1 MVKAA
6 VVRHMSSV
14 EDYRAR
20 LATLQG
26 SWETLSL
33 LSHLRGD
40 GTDMS
45 GTRQAFEGLAND
57 LVHSLSEETYK
68 KAMLALKAKGQ
79 IAIDVIV
86 RNLFERT
93 ADIGFLAIDDD
104 IRDYLRQRRAG
115 DAQVNKLNDRLRAR
129 FREYVGKYSVYHD
142 VVLLDSDGQ
151 VLVRLDERNNVER
164 TSHELLKHS
173 LASRQSYVETFGRID
188 LLPDSDRNLVYSFR
202 IGDAARA
209 EGVLCLCFRFE
220 DEVSGI
226 FAKLAVEDD
235 WTVFCFLDE
244 HGTVIASS
252 DAWQVPIGA
261 PMPVVVDSGGRVIRF
276 AGREFLAVTCRTQGY
291 QGYLGPGWYG
301 HAMLPIEH
309 AFESQTADGANAIE
323 RDLLAALRESETIFS
338 PALRKIP
345 VQADAIQREL
355 NRTVWNGN
363 VRLATNTDTSS
374 DFTKVLL
381 REIGNAGRRTQETFE
396 RSISELQETVVS
408 SILDDAQLL
417 ASLAVDVLD
426 RNLYERANDCRWWA
440 LNGALSRQL
449 ADGGGDRNAG
459 ETLRHINSLYTVYHD
474 IVLFDAEGRIVAV
487 SNVAHAG
494 KVGST
499 IRDSWGAATLE
510 LRDSQQFAVSP
521 FAPSDLYGG
530 QHTLIY
536 GAAIRNESRRVVG
549 GIGIVFDSAP
559 QFKAMLRDALPRT
572 ESGDIVKGCI
582 GLFVDSRMTVV
593 AATSEYEPGDT
604 IDLPRDVLNTQSN
617 AVQTIRMN
625 GLHYAI
631 GVRKTTGYREY
642 AGMGVFSLILIPM
655 GAALERVIVRR
666 ADAQNHRRAAIQEP
680 MVDIATFYCGQQRL
694 GLQRDDIVEA
704 LDGTHLRPI
713 PNAPGWH
720 AGLLM
725 YRETPLPVIDLAR
738 LLNAGQGTDARNVIV
753 VRASETGLPRDTRGR
768 APSGAQP
775 SDKLFGLLVEELA
788 DIPEIA
794 TSRLLPVGELNARGV
809 AILDRAVRPE
819 HADEPVLMLVNLEQ
833 LLVYAGASGFK
844 LSPPM
849 ASVTKFR
856 AAG

>member
-20 LATLQG
+20 LASLQG
-26 SWETLSL
+26 SWDTLSL
-33 LSHLRGD
+33 LSHLRSD
-40 GTDMS
+40 GADMS
-45 GTRQAFEGLAND
+45 STRQAFEGLAND

-68 KAMLALKAKGQ
+68 KAMLALKARGQ

-104 IRDYLRQRRAG
+104 IRDYLRQRRA
-115 DAQVNKLNDRLRAR
+115 DRAQAKKLDDRLRAR

-142 VVLLDSDGQ
+142 VVLLDADGE
-151 VLVRLDERNNVER
+151 VLVRLDQRPTVER
-164 TSHELLKHS
+164 TSHELLKNT
-173 LASRQSYVETFGRID
+173 LTTRQGYVETFGRMD
-188 LLPDSDRNLVYSFR
+188 LLPESDRNLVYSFR
-202 IGDAARA
+202 VGDGSRV

-226 FAKLAVEDD
+226 FAKLRTEDD

-244 HGTVIASS
+244 RGTVLASS
-252 DAWQVPIGA
+252 DAWQVSVGA
-261 PMPVVVDSGGRVIRF
+261 PMPIVLDAGGRIIRF
-276 AGREFLAVTCRTQGY
+276 GGRDYLAVTCRTQGY
-291 QGYLGPGWYG
+291 QGYMGPGWYG

-309 AFESQTADGANAIE
+309 AFDTPTDEGSKTISRE
-323 RDLLAALRESETIFS
+323 LLAALRESQTIFT

-363 VRLATNTDTSS
+363 VRLATSTDTGS

-381 REIGNAGRRTQETFE
+381 REIGNAGRRTQDTFE
-396 RSISELQETVVS
+396 HSISQLQETVVS

-440 LNGALSRQL
+440 LSGALSRFL
-449 ADGGGDRNAG
+449 SDDSGNRDAS
-459 ETLRHINSLYTVYHD
+459 EILRHINSLYTVYHD
-474 IVLFDAEGRIVAV
+474 IVLFDAAGSIVAV
-487 SNVAHAG
+487 SNPAHAK

-499 IRDSWGAATLE
+499 IKEPWVGATLE
-510 LRDSQQFAVSP
+510 LRDSQQYAVSA
-521 FAPSDLYGG
+521 FAQSDLYGG
-530 QHTLIY
+530 EHTLIY
-536 GAAIRNESRRVVG
+536 GAAVRNESRRVVG

-572 ESGDIVKGCI
+572 EAGDIVNGCI

-604 IDLPRDVLNTQSN
+604 IDLPRDVLSN
-617 AVQTIRMN
+617 GQQTVCMN
-625 GLHYAI
+625 GIHYAL
-631 GVRKTTGYREY
+631 GVRKTLGYREY
-642 AGMGVFSLILIPM
+642 PGMGAFSLILIPL
-655 GAALERVIVRR
+655 GAAIDLVTVRR
-666 ADAQNHRRAAIQEP
+666 AETQSHRRALAQEP
-680 MVDIATFYCGQQRL
+680 MIDIATFYCGQQRL
-694 GLQRDDIVEA
+694 GVERNDIVEA
-704 LDGTHLRPI
+704 LDGTNLRPI
-713 PNAPGWH
+713 PNAPAWH

-725 YRETPLPVIDLAR
+725 YRQTPIPVIDLGQ
-738 LLNAGQGTDARNVIV
+738 LLHTGRATEARNVIV
-753 VRASETGLPRDTRGR
+753 VRAVETG
-768 APSGAQP
+768 
-775 SDKLFGLLVEELA
+775 LFGLLVEELA
-788 DIPEIA
+788 DIPEIMI
-794 TSRLLPVGELNARGV
+794 SRILPVGDLNVRGA

-819 HADEPVLMLVNLEQ
+819 HAEDPVLMLMNIEQ
-833 LLVYAGASGFK
+833 LLIYAGAAGFK
-844 LSPPM
+844 LSQPM
-849 ASVTKFR
+849 ASVTPLR

>member
-20 LATLQG
+20 LASLQG
-26 SWETLSL
+26 SWDTLSL

-40 GTDMS
+40 GADMS

-68 KAMLALKAKGQ
+68 KAMLALKARGQ

-104 IRDYLRQRRAG
+104 IRDYLRQRRTEG
-115 DAQVNKLNDRLRAR
+115 AQIKKLNDRLCGR

-142 VVLLDSDGQ
+142 VVLLNADGE
-151 VLVRLDERNNVER
+151 VLVRLDDRHNVGR
-164 TSHELLKHS
+164 TSHELLKHT
-173 LASRQSYVETFGRID
+173 LTTRQGYVETFGRID
-188 LLPDSDRNLVYSFR
+188 LLPESDRNLVYSFR
-202 IGDAARA
+202 VGDGSRA

-220 DEVSGI
+220 DEVAGI
-226 FAKLAVEDD
+226 FDKLRAQDD

-244 HGTVIASS
+244 HGTVLASS
-252 DAWQVPIGA
+252 DAWQVSVGA
-261 PMPVVVDSGGRVIRF
+261 PMPVVLDAGGRIIRF
-276 AGREFLAVTCRTQGY
+276 AGREYLAVTCRTQGY
-291 QGYLGPGWYG
+291 QGYMGPGWYG

-309 AFESQTADGANAIE
+309 AFDSQADEGAKTIPRE
-323 RDLLAALRESETIFS
+323 LLTALRESQTIFS

-363 VRLATNTDTSS
+363 VRLATSTDTGS

-381 REIGNAGRRTQETFE
+381 REIGNAGRRTQDTFE
-396 RSISELQETVVS
+396 HSISELQETVVS

-440 LNGALSRQL
+440 LNGALSRHL
-449 ADGGGDRNAG
+449 SISGERDAG
-459 ETLRHINSLYTVYHD
+459 EVLRHINSLYTVYHD
-474 IVLFDAEGRIVAV
+474 IVLFDADGRIVAV
-487 SNVAHAG
+487 SNRVHTS

-499 IRDSWGAATLE
+499 IQEPWVAATLE
-510 LRDSQQFAVSP
+510 LRDSQQYAVSA
-521 FAPSDLYGG
+521 FARSDLYGG

-536 GAAIRNESRRVVG
+536 GAALRNEARRVVG

-572 ESGDIVKGCI
+572 ESGDIVSGSI

-593 AATSEYEPGDT
+593 AATSDYEPGDT
-604 IDLPRDVLNTQSN
+604 VDLPRELLSAHHN
-617 AVQTIRMN
+617 APQTVCMN
-625 GLHYAI
+625 GIHYAI
-631 GVRKTTGYREY
+631 GMRKTAGYREY
-642 AGMGVFSLILIPM
+642 TGMGAFSLILIPL
-655 GAALERVIVRR
+655 GEAIERVARR
-666 ADAQNHRRAAIQEP
+666 TQTQSHRRAVAQEP
-680 MVDIATFYCGQQRL
+680 MIDIATFYCGQQRL
-694 GLQRDDIVEA
+694 GLQRNDIVEA
-704 LDGTHLRPI
+704 LDGTHIRPI
-713 PNAPGWH
+713 PNAPAWH

-725 YRETPLPVIDLAR
+725 YRESPLPVIDLGR
-738 LLNAGQGTDARNVIV
+738 LLHAGPGTEARNVIV
-753 VRASETGLPRDTRGR
+753 VRAVGTE
-768 APSGAQP
+768 Q
-775 SDKLFGLLVEELA
+775 LFGLLVEELA

-794 TSRLLPVGELNARGV
+794 VSRILPVGDLNVRGA

-819 HADEPVLMLVNLEQ
+819 HAAEPVLMLMNIEQ
-833 LLVYAGASGFK
+833 LLIHAGAAGFK
-844 LSPPM
+844 LSQPL
-849 ASVTKFR
+849 ASVTQLR

>member
-20 LATLQG
+20 LANLQG
-26 SWETLSL
+26 SWDTLSL

-40 GTDMS
+40 GADMS
-45 GTRQAFEGLAND
+45 TTRQAFEGLAND

-68 KAMLALKAKGQ
+68 KAMLALKARGQ

-104 IRDYLRQRRAG
+104 IREYLRQRRA
-115 DAQVNKLNDRLRAR
+115 DASQTNKLSDRLRAR

-142 VVLLDSDGQ
+142 VVLLDADGA
-151 VLVRLDERNNVER
+151 VLVRLDERHTVER
-164 TSHELLKHS
+164 TSHELLKHT
-173 LASRQSYVETFGRID
+173 LTTRQGYVETFGRMD

-202 IGDAARA
+202 VGDGSRVA
-209 EGVLCLCFRFE
+209 GVLCLGFRFE

-226 FAKLAVEDD
+226 FAKLRAEED

-244 HGTVIASS
+244 RGTVLASS
-252 DAWQVPIGA
+252 DAWQVPVGA
-261 PMPVVVDSGGRVIRF
+261 PMPVVLDAGGRIIRF
-276 AGREFLAVTCRTQGY
+276 AGREYLAITCRTQGY
-291 QGYLGPGWYG
+291 QGYMGPGWYG
-301 HAMLPIEH
+301 HAMLPVEH
-309 AFESQTADGANAIE
+309 AFDNQADQASRTIPGE
-323 RDLLAALRESETIFS
+323 LLCALRESQTIFS

-345 VQADAIQREL
+345 LQADAIQREL

-363 VRLATNTDTSS
+363 VRLATSTNTGS

-381 REIGNAGRRTQETFE
+381 REIGNAGRRTQDTFE
-396 RSISELQETVVS
+396 RSIGELQETVVS

-440 LNGALSRQL
+440 LNGALSRYL
-449 ADGGGDRNAG
+449 ADGGGDRNAA
-459 ETLRHINSLYTVYHD
+459 EILRHINSLYTVYHD
-474 IVLFDAEGRIVAV
+474 IVLFDAAGCIVAV
-487 SNVAHAG
+487 SNPSHAD

-499 IRDSWGAATLE
+499 IDEPWIAATLE
-510 LRDSQQFAVSP
+510 LRDSQQYAVSA
-521 FAPSDLYGG
+521 FAPSDLYAGR
-530 QHTLIY
+530 HTLIY
-536 GAAIRNESRRVVG
+536 GAALRNESRRVVG

-559 QFKAMLRDALPRT
+559 QFKAMLSDALPRT
-572 ESGDIVKGCI
+572 EAGDIVNGCI

-604 IDLPRDVLNTQSN
+604 LGLSREMLSTN
-617 AVQTIRMN
+617 APQTVCMN
-625 GLHYAI
+625 GTHYAI
-631 GVRKTTGYREY
+631 GVRKTSGYREY
-642 AGMGVFSLILIPM
+642 TGMGVFGLILIPL
-655 GAALERVIVRR
+655 GAAIERTIVRR
-666 ADAQNHRRAAIQEP
+666 AEPQSHRRAVAQEP
-680 MVDIATFYCGQQRL
+680 MIDIATFYCGQQRL
-694 GLQRDDIVEA
+694 GLERNDIVEA
-704 LDGTHLRPI
+704 MDGAQLRPI
-713 PNAPGWH
+713 PGAPAWH

-725 YRETPLPVIDLAR
+725 YRETPIPVIDLGQ
-738 LLNAGQGTDARNVIV
+738 LLHTGRATEARNVIV
-753 VRASETGLPRDTRGR
+753 LRAVE
-768 APSGAQP
+768 SGQ
-775 SDKLFGLLVEELA
+775 LFGLLVEELA

-794 TSRLLPVGELNARGV
+794 LSRLLPVGDLNVRGA

-819 HADEPVLMLVNLEQ
+819 HADEQVLMLLNTEQ
-833 LLVYAGASGFK
+833 LLIYAGAAGFK
-844 LSPPM
+844 LSQPM
-849 ASVTKFR
+849 ASVTPLR

>member
-20 LATLQG
+20 LASLQG
-26 SWETLSL
+26 SWDTLSL

-40 GTDMS
+40 GADMS
-45 GTRQAFEGLAND
+45 STRQAFEALAND

-68 KAMLALKAKGQ
+68 KAMLALHAKSQ

-104 IRDYLRQRRAG
+104 IRDYLRQRRTDGEHAKQL
-115 DAQVNKLNDRLRAR
+115 DERLRSR

-142 VVLLDSDGQ
+142 VVLLDSEGE
-151 VLVRLDERNNVER
+151 VLVRLDERNNVAR
-164 TSHELLKHS
+164 TSHELLKHT
-173 LASRQSYVETFGRID
+173 LTTRQGYVETFGRVD
-188 LLPDSDRNLVYSFR
+188 LLPTIERSLIYSFR
-202 IGDAARA
+202 VGDGSRT

-220 DEVSGI
+220 DEVRGI
-226 FAKLAVEDD
+226 FAKLRAEAD
-235 WTVFCFLDE
+235 WSVFCFLDE
-244 HGTVIASS
+244 RGTVIASS
-252 DAWQVPIGA
+252 DAWQIPVGASVPMA
-261 PMPVVVDSGGRVIRF
+261 LDAGGRIVRF
-276 AGREFLAVTCRTQGY
+276 AGREYLAVTCRTQGY
-291 QGYLGPGWYG
+291 QGYMGPGWFG

-309 AFESQTADGANAIE
+309 AFDNQAGDEARTVPRE
-323 RDLLAALRESETIFS
+323 LLAALRESQTIFS
-338 PALRKIP
+338 PALRKNP

-363 VRLATNTDTSS
+363 VRLATSTDTGS

-408 SILDDAQLL
+408 SILDDAHLL

-440 LNGALSRQL
+440 LNGALSRPL
-449 ADGGGDRNAG
+449 SNGSGDRDSG
-459 ETLRHINSLYTVYHD
+459 EILRHINSLYTVYHD
-474 IVLFDAEGRIVAV
+474 IVLFDSAGVVVAV
-487 SNVAHAG
+487 SNRAHAS

-499 IRDSWGAATLE
+499 IREPWVTATLE
-510 LRDSQQFAVSP
+510 LRDSQQYAVST
-521 FAPSDLYGG
+521 FAPSDLYEG

-536 GAAIRNESRRVVG
+536 GAAVRNQARRVVG
-549 GIGIVFDSAP
+549 GIGIVFDCAP

-572 ESGDIVKGCI
+572 ESGGIVNGSI
-582 GLFVDSRMTVV
+582 GLFVDARMNVV
-593 AATSEYEPGDT
+593 AATSDYQPGDT
-604 IDLPRDVLNTQSN
+604 IELPREVLGSDGRSQ
-617 AVQTIRMN
+617 QTVCMN
-625 GLHYAI
+625 GVHYAI
-631 GVRKTTGYREY
+631 GVRKSSGYREY
-642 AGMGVFSLILIPM
+642 IGMGVFSLILIPL
-655 GAALERVIVRR
+655 GAAIEQVVLRR
-666 ADAQNHRRAAIQEP
+666 AEPQNHRRAAADEA

-694 GLQRDDIVEA
+694 GLMRDEIVEA
-704 LDGTHLRPI
+704 LDGTQIRPI
-713 PNAPGWH
+713 PNAPAWH

-725 YRETPLPVIDLAR
+725 YRDMPMPVIDLGQ
-738 LLNAGQGTDARNVIV
+738 LLNAGHASNARNVIA
-753 VRASETGLPRDTRGR
+753 VRAVETG
-768 APSGAQP
+768 Q
-775 SDKLFGLLVEELA
+775 LFGLLVEELA

-794 TSRLLPVGELNARGV
+794 TSRILPVGELNARGV

-819 HADEPVLMLVNLEQ
+819 RAEEPVLMLVNVEQ
-833 LLVYAGASGFK
+833 LLIYAGAAGFK
-844 LSPPM
+844 LSPPTAM
-849 ASVTKFR
+849 VTQLR

>member
-14 EDYRAR
+14 EDYRTR
-20 LATLQG
+20 LASLQG
-26 SWETLSL
+26 SWDTLSL

-68 KAMLALKAKGQ
+68 KALLALQAKAQ

-104 IRDYLRQRRAG
+104 IRDYLRQRRTAG
-115 DAQVNKLNDRLRAR
+115 AEVTKLNDRLRSR

-142 VVLLDSDGQ
+142 VVLLDADGE
-151 VLVRLDERNNVER
+151 VLLRLNEQHDVAR
-164 TSHELLKHS
+164 TSHEFLKHA
-173 LASRQSYVETFGRID
+173 LTTRQGYVETFGRID
-188 LLPDSDRNLVYSFR
+188 LLPNIERSLVYSFR
-202 IGDAARA
+202 VGDGTRA

-220 DEVSGI
+220 DEVKGI
-226 FAKLAVEDD
+226 FAKLRAEED
-235 WTVFCFLDE
+235 WSVFCFLDE
-244 HGTVIASS
+244 LGTVIASS
-252 DAWQVPIGA
+252 DAWQVPVGA
-261 PMPVVVDSGGRVIRF
+261 PVPIVHDAGGRVVRF
-276 AGREFLAVTCRTQGY
+276 GGREYLAITCRTQGY
-291 QGYLGPGWYG
+291 QGYMGPGWFG

-309 AFESQTADGANAIE
+309 AFDNQTGEATKAIPRE
-323 RDLLAALRESETIFS
+323 LLAALRESQTIFS

-363 VRLATNTDTSS
+363 VRLATSTDSGS

-381 REIGNAGRRTQETFE
+381 REIGGAGRRTQETFE

-408 SILDDAQLL
+408 SIIDDARLL

-440 LNGALSRQL
+440 LNGALGRCL
-449 ADGGGDRNAG
+449 CAAGGDDDAS
-459 ETLRHINSLYTVYHD
+459 EILRHINSLYTVYHD
-474 IVLFDAEGRIVAV
+474 IVLFDSAGCIVAV
-487 SNVAHAG
+487 SNPAHAN

-499 IRDSWGAATLE
+499 IREPWVAATLE
-510 LRDSQQFAVSP
+510 LRDSQQYAVSA
-521 FAPSDLYGG
+521 FAPSDLYAG

-536 GAAIRNESRRVVG
+536 GAAIRNDSRRAIG
-549 GIGIVFDSAP
+549 GIGIVFDCAP

-572 ESGDIVKGCI
+572 ESGAIVSGSI
-582 GLFVDSRMTVV
+582 GLFVDARMNVV
-593 AATSEYEPGDT
+593 AATSGYEPGDT
-604 IDLPRDVLNTQSN
+604 IDLPREVLSTQ
-617 AVQTIRMN
+617 ADAPQTIGMN
-625 GLHYAI
+625 GVHYAI
-631 GVRKTTGYREY
+631 GVRKTSGYREY
-642 AGMGVFSLILIPM
+642 SGMGVFSLVLLPL
-655 GAALERVIVRR
+655 GEAVEQIVLRR
-666 ADAQNHRRAAIQEP
+666 AVPQNHRRAAAQEAT
-680 MVDIATFYCGQQRL
+680 VDVATFYCGQQRL
-694 GLQRDDIVEA
+694 GLMRNEIVEA
-704 LDGTHLRPI
+704 LDGANIRPI
-713 PNAPGWH
+713 PNAPAWH

-725 YRETPLPVIDLAR
+725 YRELPLPIIDLGR
-738 LLNAGQGTDARNVIV
+738 LINAGEGTAARNVIAVRV
-753 VRASETGLPRDTRGR
+753 VETG
-768 APSGAQP
+768 Q
-775 SDKLFGLLVEELA
+775 LFGLLVDELA

-794 TSRLLPVGELNARGV
+794 TSRILPVGELNARGA

-819 HADEPVLMLVNLEQ
+819 HPDEPVLMLMNIEQ
-833 LLVYAGASGFK
+833 LLIYAGAAGFK
-844 LSPPM
+844 LSAPT
-849 ASVTKFR
+849 AAVTPLR

>member
-1 MVKAA
+1 MIKAA

-20 LATLQG
+20 LANLQG
-26 SWETLSL
+26 SWDTLSL

-40 GTDMS
+40 GADMS
-45 GTRQAFEGLAND
+45 ATRQAFESLAND

-68 KAMLALKAKGQ
+68 KAILALKARGQ

-104 IRDYLRQRRAG
+104 IRDYLRQRRA
-115 DAQVNKLNDRLRAR
+115 DASQVTKLSDRLRAR

-142 VVLLDSDGQ
+142 VVLLDADGA
-151 VLVRLDERNNVER
+151 VLVRLDERHTVER
-164 TSHELLKHS
+164 TSHELLRHT
-173 LASRQSYVETFGRID
+173 LTTRQGYVETFGRID

-202 IGDAARA
+202 VGDGSRL

-226 FAKLAVEDD
+226 FAKLRAEED

-244 HGTVIASS
+244 RGAVIASS
-252 DAWQVPIGA
+252 DPWQVPVGA
-261 PMPVVVDSGGRVIRF
+261 PMPVVLDPAGRIIRF
-276 AGREFLAVTCRTQGY
+276 AGREYLAITCRTQGY
-291 QGYLGPGWYG
+291 QGYMGPGWYG

-309 AFESQTADGANAIE
+309 AFDSPADEGSRTIPVELLSSLRESQT
-323 RDLLAALRESETIFS
+323 IFS
-338 PALRKIP
+338 SALRKIP

-355 NRTVWNGN
+355 NRTVWKGN
-363 VRLATNTDTSS
+363 VRLATSTDSGS

-381 REIGNAGRRTQETFE
+381 REIGNAGRRTQDTFE

-440 LNGALSRQL
+440 LNGALSRYL
-449 ADGGGDRNAG
+449 CVGGGEREPG
-459 ETLRHINSLYTVYHD
+459 QILRHINSLYTVYHD
-474 IVLFDAEGRIVAV
+474 IVLFDAAGCIVAV
-487 SNVAHAG
+487 SNPSHAD
-494 KVGST
+494 KIGST
-499 IRDSWGAATLE
+499 IEEPWVASTLE
-510 LRDSQQFAVSP
+510 LRDSQQYAVSA
-521 FAPSDLYGG
+521 FARSELYAG

-536 GAAIRNESRRVVG
+536 GAALRNESRRVVG

-559 QFKAMLRDALPRT
+559 QLKAMLRDALPRT
-572 ESGDIVKGCI
+572 QAGEIVSGCV
-582 GLFVDSRMTVV
+582 GLFVDSRMSVV

-604 IDLPRDVLNTQSN
+604 IALSRDILSTN
-617 AVQTIRMN
+617 APQTACMN
-625 GLHYAI
+625 GIHYAI
-631 GVRKTTGYREY
+631 GVRKTSGYREY
-642 AGMGVFSLILIPM
+642 TGMGVFSLILIPL
-655 GAALERVIVRR
+655 GAAIERAIVRR
-666 ADAQNHRRAAIQEP
+666 AEPLSHRRAVAQEP
-680 MVDIATFYCGQQRL
+680 MIDIATFYCGQQRL
-694 GLQRDDIVEA
+694 GLGRNDIVEA
-704 LDGTHLRPI
+704 MDGANLRPI
-713 PNAPGWH
+713 PGAPAWH

-725 YRETPLPVIDLAR
+725 YRGTPIPVIDLGR
-738 LLNAGQGTDARNVIV
+738 LLHTGQSAEARNVIV
-753 VRASETGLPRDTRGR
+753 VRATG
-768 APSGAQP
+768 Q
-775 SDKLFGLLVEELA
+775 LFGLLVEELA

-794 TSRLLPVGELNARGV
+794 LSRLLPVGDLNGRGA

-819 HADEPVLMLVNLEQ
+819 HAEQPVLMLMNIEQ
-833 LLVYAGASGFK
+833 LLNYASGAGCK
-844 LSPPM
+844 LSQPT
-849 ASVTKFR
+849 ASVTQLR

>member
-20 LATLQG
+20 LASLQG
-26 SWETLSL
+26 SWDTLSL

-40 GTDMS
+40 GADMS
-45 GTRQAFEGLAND
+45 GTRQAFESLAND
-57 LVHSLSEETYK
+57 LVHSLSQETYK
-68 KAMLALKAKGQ
+68 KAMLALQAKGQ

-104 IRDYLRQRRAG
+104 IRDYLRQRRADG
-115 DAQVNKLNDRLRAR
+115 TQVKKLNDRLRSR

-142 VVLLDSDGQ
+142 VVLLDAEGE
-151 VLVRLDERNNVER
+151 VLVRLDEQYDVPR
-164 TSHELLKHS
+164 TSHELLKQT
-173 LASRQSYVETFGRID
+173 LTTRQGYVETFDRVD
-188 LLPDSDRNLVYSFR
+188 LLPNAQRSLVYSFR
-202 IGDAARA
+202 VGDGARI

-220 DEVSGI
+220 DEVKGI
-226 FAKLAVEDD
+226 FAKLQAEED
-235 WTVFCFLDE
+235 WSVFCFLDE
-244 HGTVIASS
+244 RGNVIASS
-252 DAWQVPIGA
+252 DPWQVAVGA
-261 PMPVVVDSGGRVIRF
+261 PVPMALDAGGRVVRF
-276 AGREFLAVTCRTQGY
+276 AGREYLAVTCRTQGY
-291 QGYLGPGWYG
+291 QGYMGPGWFG

-309 AFESQTADGANAIE
+309 AFDSQTGGGAKTISRE
-323 RDLLAALRESETIFS
+323 LLAALRESQTIFS

-363 VRLATNTDTSS
+363 VRLATSTDSGS

-408 SILDDAQLL
+408 SILDDARLL

-440 LNGALSRQL
+440 LNGALSRHL
-449 ADGGGDRNAG
+449 SEGRGDRDAS
-459 ETLRHINSLYTVYHD
+459 EILRHINSLYTVYHD
-474 IVLFDAEGRIVAV
+474 IVLFDSAGVIVAV
-487 SNVAHAG
+487 SNPAHES

-499 IRDSWGAATLE
+499 ILEPWVPATLE
-510 LRDSQQFAVSP
+510 LRDSQQYAVST

-536 GAAIRNESRRVVG
+536 GAAIRNDARRVVG

-572 ESGDIVKGCI
+572 ESGTIVKGSV
-582 GLFVDSRMTVV
+582 GLFVDARMTVV
-593 AATSEYEPGDT
+593 AATSDYEPGDNV
-604 IDLPRDVLNTQSN
+604 DLPREVLSTHED
-617 AVQTIRMN
+617 APQTVCMN
-625 GLHYAI
+625 GVHYAV
-631 GVRKTTGYREY
+631 GVRKTSGYREY
-642 AGMGVFSLILIPM
+642 SGMGAFSLILIPL
-655 GAALERVIVRR
+655 GAAIEQLVLRR
-666 ADAQNHRRAAIQEP
+666 AEAQSHRRAAMDEP

-694 GLQRDDIVEA
+694 GLMRNEIVEA
-704 LDGTHLRPI
+704 LDGAQIRPI
-713 PNAPGWH
+713 PNAPAWH

-725 YRETPLPVIDLAR
+725 YREMPLPVIDLGR
-738 LLNAGQGTDARNVIV
+738 LLNAGQGTNARNVIA
-753 VRASETGLPRDTRGR
+753 VRAVETG
-768 APSGAQP
+768 Q
-775 SDKLFGLLVEELA
+775 LFGLLVEELA

-794 TSRLLPVGELNARGV
+794 TSRILPVGELNTRGA

-819 HADEPVLMLVNLEQ
+819 HPEEPVLMLMNIEQ
-833 LLVYAGASGFK
+833 LLIYAGAAGFK
-844 LSPPM
+844 LSPPT
-849 ASVTKFR
+849 ASVTKLR